1 MPNLSY
7 VCYKHIVPRG
17 MAVKPGSSGVH
28 HIVILWMSNGRK
40 QFAGL
45 LVCPGRRGTSC
56 FLVWQVLRIFFRNKN
71 VGLPDYL
78 MLCLQATTLRFAFL
92 PPGRLFLPL
101 EYLVVT
107 GYTLQTSTPL
117 WKSNRNF
124 FRHKFFYHLFFV
136 VCSSFYTRYMCG
148 DQYQF
153 CKFLLDFD
161 HWLYLSDIL
170 KKVTGSKADVALVW
184 FMQGAKMEL
193 EHGGKYRYRCI
204 VRV

>member
-17 MAVKPGSSGVH
+17 MAVKPGSWVH

-107 GYTLQTSTPL
+107 GYTLQTSTSVVDSAKACWSLLGAGPSPMKL
-117 WKSNRNF
+117 PRWKRFMNWCVPGMDWRQ
-124 FRHKFFYHLFFV
+124 L
-136 VCSSFYTRYMCG
+136 T
-148 DQYQF
+148 
-153 CKFLLDFD
+153 FLNLRIS
-161 HWLYLSDIL
+161 HWYLS
-170 KKVTGSKADVALVW
+170 S
-184 FMQGAKMEL
+184 
-193 EHGGKYRYRCI
+193 
-204 VRV
+204 